1 MSINDSTSTATIGL
15 LNNQGLNLTG
25 TATLLA
31 QLAAAPVISEGIAAV
46 TASTD
51 NILGHTTLPGLT
63 GVVPATITNIGTG
76 LGIPFYNTQVNS
88 LTNTNNIPGFLSNLS
103 QVYGFCSLA
112 ATYSVE
118 MMNSLVL
125 NTLGLSSQKNSLAY
139 VTTTGLS
146 VLLTNPIQV
155 NVNNLATDFANT
167 GTLYD
172 LTDLPNLGTPGK
184 IYSALLTANI
194 PGAIKAQTSLI
205 NAGVDLSNLTDP
217 ISQNTILRALTNINS
232 VSDLNAIAKAFSM
245 SLQPQLI
252 DSAASFT
259 IVQKVFFASYSK
271 LKDQT
276 FVTMSN
282 DLQSIKLS
290 SAYKSFADVATFL
303 QNITFPPNYDATC
316 TISTSVTPDTLYSFA
331 SIMGAGSATSGT
343 LSVIDFYQPIDPTNL
358 SMLVNTMITALTKLS
373 TTTEGIALIALFNSL
388 ISASAPARPAIEA
401 SIETAL
407 SNLLAGTDIASQQA
421 HIANLAWIEIMSIL
435 SISIQAVSKSGVSL
449 PSSAVTNKTAIM
461 GFAQNF
467 SAFSQDPNNLGTGK
481 LLLNLTTAD
490 KYGAAIQCAIN
501 SSSTGS

>member
-1 MSINDSTSTATIGL
+1 MSLNDSTSTAAIGL

-51 NILGHTTLPGLT
+51 NVLGHTTLPGLT

-76 LGIPFYNTQVNS
+76 LGIPFYTTQVNS

-125 NTLGLSSQKNSLAY
+125 NTMGLSSQKNTLAY

-146 VLLTNPIQV
+146 VLLTNPIQA
-155 NVNNLATDFANT
+155 NVKNLATDFANT

-172 LTDLPNLGTPGK
+172 LTDLPNLGAPGK

-194 PGAIKAQTSLI
+194 PGAVNAQSSLE
-205 NAGVDLSNLTDP
+205 NAGVDLTNLTDLV
-217 ISQNTILRALTNINS
+217 SQNTILRALTNINS
-232 VSDLNAIAKAFSM
+232 ASDLNAIANTFNM

-252 DSAASFT
+252 TSAASFT
-259 IVQKVFFASYSK
+259 VVQNIFFSSYTS

-276 FVTMSN
+276 FATMSN

-303 QNITFPPNYDATC
+303 QSITFPPNYDATC
-316 TISTSVTPDTLYSFA
+316 TINLSVTPDTLYSFA
-331 SIMGAGSATSGT
+331 STMGAGSAIGGT
-343 LSVIDFYQPIDPTNL
+343 LSITDFYQPIDPTNL
-358 SMLVNTMITALTKLS
+358 ATLVNTMITALTKLS

-388 ISASAPARPAIEA
+388 VAPNTGIEA

-407 SNLLAGTDIASQQA
+407 SNLLAGTDVASQQA

-435 SISIQAVSKSGVSL
+435 SISIQAVSKSGVTL
-449 PSSAVTNKTAIM
+449 PSSAITNKTAIM

-467 SAFSQDPNNLGTGK
+467 SAFGQDPNNLGTGQ

-490 KYGAAIQCAIN
+490 KYGAAIQSAIN
-501 SSSTGS
+501 LSSTGS